1 MAVGFEVTMEVFL
14 EGIILY
20 VADSSRVIDSFACW
34 LYVGYTLTSVTC
46 DSPPWTHAL
55 FYII

>member
-46 DSPPWTHAL
+46 DSPP
-55 FYII
+55 